1 MVQPLGGALPGEL
14 VVFPQECRQLQRFQ
28 VIGQQ
33 DLRGLGHSAA
43 SVIRAM

>member
-1 MVQPLGGALPGEL
+1 MIQPLGGTLAGQLL
-14 VVFPQECRQLQRFQ
+14 IFPQEGRQLQRLEMM
-28 VIGQQ
+28 GEQ